1 MGVPSYPQSSPHLP
15 SGRRPLYSTKIQNL
29 RLWPVRYHSKAYR
42 IKGINHKASPG
53 FASYWAYGIL
63 LSMSKRYPI
72 PDGESR
78 IELQVKNSR
87 FIGRAGYTPT
97 IEAAKAFIEQV
108 KREESGLTH
117 AVYAFAVGHGASV
130 THGMS
135 DAGEPSGTAGRP
147 ALAVVK
153 GSGLG
158 DVTVV
163 IIRYFGGTKLGTG
176 GLVKA
181 YTEAAQLALAELAVA
196 EKIERQT
203 VQIIVPYSFYEQ
215 CKRLVE
221 THQGQIE
228 AEEFATEV
236 AMRLT
241 FTVDELP
248 AFQSALAEATRG
260 EVTVRGL

>member
-1 MGVPSYPQSSPHLP
+1 
-15 SGRRPLYSTKIQNL
+15 
-29 RLWPVRYHSKAYR
+29 
-42 IKGINHKASPG
+42 
-53 FASYWAYGIL
+53 
-63 LSMSKRYPI
+63 MSKRYPI
-72 PDGESR
+72 PNGQSR

-97 IEAAKAFIEQV
+97 VEAAKVFIEQI
-108 KREESGLTH
+108 KGEEPGHTH

-147 ALAVVK
+147 TLAVVK

-181 YTEAAQLALAELAVA
+181 YTETAQLALAELPVT
-196 EKIERQT
+196 EKVERQT
-203 VQIIVPYSFYEQ
+203 VQVTTPYSFYEQ

-221 THQGQIE
+221 THQGQIK
-228 AEEFATEV
+228 AEEFATDV
-236 AMRLT
+236 TMQLI

-248 AFQSALAEATRG
+248 AFQSALAEASRG
-260 EVTVRGL
+260 QVIVREL